1 MSAPV
6 TPAQA
11 LQWSNDELQ
20 RHYEHLNDV
29 ISVTMQALIEQA
41 ASILDEQRT
50 ALNVVLT
57 NARTGIEV
65 IRSEQNR
72 RQDNALPHRPPAS

>member
-29 ISVTMQALIEQA
+29 ISVTMQVLIEQA
-41 ASILDEQRT
+41 ASMPDQHKVT
-50 ALNVVLT
+50 LNIMLG
-57 NARTGIEV
+57 NAQTGIEV

-72 RQDNALPHRPPAS
+72 RQDNALPHRPPSS